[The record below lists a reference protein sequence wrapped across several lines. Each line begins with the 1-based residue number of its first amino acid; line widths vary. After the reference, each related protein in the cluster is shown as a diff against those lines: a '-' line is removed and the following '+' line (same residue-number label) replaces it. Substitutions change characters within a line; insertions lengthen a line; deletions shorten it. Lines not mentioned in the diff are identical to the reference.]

1 MCNLTL
7 SDRLFFKKI
16 LNMLVFSLLVSNKA
30 SLIKAGVIDVV
41 LVLVDA
47 EMLAVI
53 FKMLGVLRMLVDGQ
67 GR

>member
-1 MCNLTL
+1 VI
-7 SDRLFFKKI
+7 DLFILMI

>member
-1 MCNLTL
+1 M
-7 SDRLFFKKI
+7 I
-16 LNMLVFSLLVSNKA
+16 LNMHVFSLLVSNKA

>member
-1 MCNLTL
+1 MI
-7 SDRLFFKKI
+7 DLFILMI